1 MNFEEINFED
11 FEDVDFE
18 SEYNDNFE
26 FTEEGE
32 KVVQEF
38 INKCQIKQKKLLNAE
53 SDAVKLPTKEA
64 ILKDIDQTV
73 IVRENPEYVSDWNVT
88 KDHSM
93 QIKLLYKKHFVKAYS
108 FL

>member
-38 INKCQIKQKKLLNAE
+38 IN
-53 SDAVKLPTKEA
+53 
-64 ILKDIDQTV
+64 
-73 IVRENPEYVSDWNVT
+73 
-88 KDHSM
+88 
-93 QIKLLYKKHFVKAYS
+93 
-108 FL
+108 

>member
-11 FEDVDFE
+11 FE
-18 SEYNDNFE
+18 SEYNDDFE

-38 INKCQIKQKKLLNAE
+38 INECQIRQKELLNAE

-73 IVRENPEYVSDWNVT
+73 IVRENPKYVSDWNVT
-88 KDHSM
+88 TEHSI

>member
-38 INKCQIKQKKLLNAE
+38 INKCQIKQKELLNAE
-53 SDAVKLPTKEA
+53 SDAVKLPTKEGYRSDGHRQRKSRICFRLECDKRSQYA
-64 ILKDIDQTV
+64 DQITV
-73 IVRENPEYVSDWNVT
+73 QKTFCES
-88 KDHSM
+88 
-93 QIKLLYKKHFVKAYS
+93 L
-108 FL
+108 

>member
-38 INKCQIKQKKLLNAE
+38 INKCQIKQKELLNAE

-73 IVRENPEYVSDWNVT
+73 IVREN
-88 KDHSM
+88 HSM